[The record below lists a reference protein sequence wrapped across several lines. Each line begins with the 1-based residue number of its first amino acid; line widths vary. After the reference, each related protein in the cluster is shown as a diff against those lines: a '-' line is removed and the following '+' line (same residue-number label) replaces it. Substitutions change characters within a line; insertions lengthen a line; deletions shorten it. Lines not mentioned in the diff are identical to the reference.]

1 MFKPA
6 NLRRVFWG
14 LLGLGAMRSIERL
27 VSFYIFYDSSIFS
40 ITVPQLLKDLLLSF
54 SPAALAYILYWFV
67 KQKHGDEPEDEAQE
81 KPPRPLRPDEEGIS
95 DEDLGKIV
103 KKATWVFY
111 ILAMVGLML
120 YYGPR
125 LK

>member
-1 MFKPA
+1 MLKPA

-27 VSFYIFYDSSIFS
+27 VSFYLLSDSSIFS

-54 SPAALAYILYWFV
+54 SPAAFTYIAYWFV
-67 KQKHGDEPEDEAQE
+67 KQKHGDEAQE
-81 KPPRPLRPDEEGIS
+81 KPQRPLRPDEEGIS